1 MARREKGPT
10 KTNAMRELDSAGIA
24 YEAREYEHGD
34 GVPGRHLGDSVAA
47 ALGEDP
53 DACLKT
59 LVCEEPSGGHVV
71 CCVPV
76 SCEVDLK
83 KAAAAAGV
91 KRLEL
96 VPVASIERLTGYV
109 RGGCSPV
116 GMRRPFPTIID
127 EAATL
132 FDTVAVSGGRLGL
145 QLVLHPADLVEFTG
159 AHLADITREG
169 N

>member
-24 YEAREYEHGD
+24 YEAREYEHGV

-53 DACLKT
+53 DASFKT

-109 RGGCSPV
+109 RGGCSPI
-116 GMRRPFPTIID
+116 GMKKPFPTIID
-127 EAATL
+127 ETAL
-132 FDTVAVSGGRLGL
+132 LYDIIEVSAGRRGL
-145 QLVLHPADLVEFTG
+145 QVLLDPQQLVDFLG
-159 AHLADITREG
+159 ATVADIT
-169 N
+169 

>member
-1 MARREKGPT
+1 
-10 KTNAMRELDSAGIA
+10 MRELDAAGVA
-24 YEAREYEHGD
+24 YMVREYDAGE

-53 DACLKT
+53 DSCFKT
-59 LVCEEPSGGHVV
+59 LVCEDQAGGHVV

-83 KAAAAAGV
+83 KAAAAAGA

-109 RGGCSPV
+109 RGGCTPV
-116 GMRRPFPTIID
+116 GMKKRFPTIID

-132 FDTVAVSGGRLGL
+132 FDAIAVSGGRRGL
-145 QLVLHPADLVEFTG
+145 QLVLDPADLVSFTG